1 MVMYMNRFKELSKE
15 FGFKQKD
22 YADKA
27 NISIDVINNISNNRS
42 TIDDV
47 KLIKLCELFQ
57 VTTDY
62 FLCLSNEG
70 IYVNILG
77 NKYLLSKE
85 KFLLYKS
92 VNKIIYVNGVRT
104 LDVDSIDDI
113 KLVYSSVPFV
123 KLRNEII

>member
-1 MVMYMNRFKELSKE
+1 MNRFKELSKE
-15 FGFKQKD
+15 FGYKQKD
-22 YADKA
+22 YLDIA

-42 TIDDV
+42 SIDDI

-70 IYVNILG
+70 LYVNVLG
-77 NKYLLSKE
+77 KRYLLSKE

-92 VNKIIYVNGVRT
+92 VNKIIYVEGVRT
-104 LDVDSIDDI
+104 LDIKSIDEI
-113 KLVYSSVPFV
+113 ELVNGSVPFV
-123 KLRNEII
+123 KLKNEII

>member
-1 MVMYMNRFKELSKE
+1 MNRFKELSKE
-15 FGFKQKD
+15 FGYKQKD
-22 YADKA
+22 YLDIA

-42 TIDDV
+42 SIDDI

-70 IYVNILG
+70 LYVNVLG
-77 NKYLLSKE
+77 KRYLLSKE

-92 VNKIIYVNGVRT
+92 VNKIIYVAGVRN
-104 LDVDSIDDI
+104 LDIKSIDESE
-113 KLVYSSVPFV
+113 LVNGSVPFV
-123 KLRNEII
+123 KLKNEII

>member
-1 MVMYMNRFKELSKE
+1 MNRFKELSKE
-15 FGFKQKD
+15 FGYKQKD
-22 YADKA
+22 YLDIA

-42 TIDDV
+42 SIDDI

-70 IYVNILG
+70 LYVNVLG
-77 NKYLLSKE
+77 KRYLLSKE

-92 VNKIIYVNGVRT
+92 VNKIIYVEGVRT
-104 LDVDSIDDI
+104 LDIKSIDEI
-113 KLVYSSVPFV
+113 ALVNGSVPFV
-123 KLRNEII
+123 KLKNEII

>member
-1 MVMYMNRFKELSKE
+1 MNRFKELSKE
-15 FGFKQKD
+15 FGYKQKD
-22 YADKA
+22 YLDIA

-42 TIDDV
+42 SIDDV

-70 IYVNILG
+70 IYVEVLG
-77 NKYLLSKE
+77 KRYLLSKE

-92 VNKIIYVNGVRT
+92 VNKIIYVEGVRT
-104 LDVDSIDDI
+104 LDIKSIDEI
-113 KLVYSSVPFV
+113 ELVYGSVPFV
-123 KLRNEII
+123 KLKNEII

>member
-1 MVMYMNRFKELSKE
+1 MNRFKELSKE
-15 FGFKQKD
+15 FGYKQKD
-22 YADKA
+22 YLDIA

-42 TIDDV
+42 SIDDI

-70 IYVNILG
+70 LYVNVLG
-77 NKYLLSKE
+77 KRYLLSKE

-92 VNKIIYVNGVRT
+92 VNKIIYLEGVRT
-104 LDVDSIDDI
+104 LDIKSIDEI
-113 KLVYSSVPFV
+113 ELVNGSVPFV
-123 KLRNEII
+123 KLKNEII

>member
-1 MVMYMNRFKELSKE
+1 MNRFKELSKE
-15 FGFKQKD
+15 FGYKQKD
-22 YADKA
+22 YLDIA

-42 TIDDV
+42 SIDDI

-70 IYVNILG
+70 LYVNVLG
-77 NKYLLSKE
+77 KRYLLSKE

-92 VNKIIYVNGVRT
+92 VNKIIYVEGVRT
-104 LDVDSIDDI
+104 LDIKYIDEI
-113 KLVYSSVPFV
+113 ELVNGSVPFV
-123 KLRNEII
+123 KLKNEII